1 MRGWFLL
8 GEALKFRDLSLY
20 QQMMRWIR
28 RLFLVL
34 CLILTGVVIWAGIH
48 ARKNGFTESWR
59 NAIEAEFEQR
69 GYYVEIGKITLGAF
83 RGLVAED
90 IQFFQDP
97 EKNFEIAIVDDVY
110 LDVDLSKILNKEI
123 SINTLDVADASLSL
137 PLDFSE
143 PGGKKLKIENLS
155 GRIVITESMI
165 EIVSAAATVA
175 NVDLHIAGTLV
186 RASRDKDAPGD
197 ERIEDNVEQ
206 LAATNFQISKV
217 IDEIERLEFLDGSP
231 QVGIEFRGDL
241 DDLSTIT
248 ARAEVESSRLSR
260 VGSDYHVDGLS
271 AVFRFDGIS
280 NQAEIENINIRDQ
293 KGEIDLT
300 GTWFLDDDR
309 VEFDLRSNAD
319 ISSLLGFFWKDRKL
333 GEVVFFKPPEIEM
346 KGELN
351 LDELGR
357 ATWKFPGTVMGQFK
371 SDRFVTRGVVFA
383 GLDFGFSAEGEKVY
397 VRNLRLDHKSG
408 FAFANFKYE
417 PGSGGQS
424 IQYHTE
430 IKLDPQV
437 FRPFFDDG
445 GRKFLD
451 SWEFTQNSAVYIAAV
466 GEGENWDLNTWI
478 NKGVLDLRN
487 FYLKGVEFR
496 EMEAEFEAKDGQI
509 WFEDIVLG
517 RYEGEIVAEMAHYMP
532 AEGLWEV
539 KDVVS
544 TLDLVMGTRAFS
556 PKLSKQI
563 EKYRFESPPTV
574 KLSGFLD
581 SRRIEEVGD
590 GPRNNDLTIS
600 FASGGQAY
608 YDFLGGALTLIDPSG
623 VLDISGSR
631 VHLTEFSAGLFGG
644 KVEVE
649 YDASNVRSEEK
660 PYHASVKVSRVP
672 LEALTRTY
680 GDLEVATGLID
691 AVLHLSGFGRDVS
704 RLNGHG
710 AASIEEGELF
720 NLPLL
725 GALAGVMQVSGSD
738 GGIAKEAQATFKI
751 SSGVLETG
759 DLVAL
764 AETMLIRSAGT
775 VSLIDQSVD
784 FEAVVN
790 TKGTISRTL
799 LTPVSELLTFSCE
812 GTVQEPVW
820 KAKHISNIGKLPA
833 QVITEMTQIP
843 FEGLKAIGEGIL
855 GQSSEGSGGGAE
867 REEVNMVSPELKPGE
882 ELRVFGQGIFGSKEQ
897 RSNGGANGQEKEKQ
911 RILPLLPGRKLQG
924 DQD

>member
-1 MRGWFLL
+1 
-8 GEALKFRDLSLY
+8 
-20 QQMMRWIR
+20 MMRWIR
-28 RLFLVL
+28 RLFLFL
-34 CLILTGVVIWAGIH
+34 CLILTGVVIWAGVY

-97 EKNFEIAIVDDVY
+97 EKKFEIASVDDVY
-110 LDVDLSKILNKEI
+110 LDVDLSKILNKEV

-137 PLDFSE
+137 PLDPGD
-143 PGGKKLKIENLS
+143 PGGKKLQIDNLS
-155 GRIVITESMI
+155 GRVVITESMI

-175 NVDLHIAGTLV
+175 NVDLNIAGTLV
-186 RASRDKDAPGD
+186 RAPQDEDAPD
-197 ERIEDNVEQ
+197 EERIEENAEQ
-206 LAATNFQISKV
+206 LAATNSHISKV
-217 IDEIERLEFLDGSP
+217 IDELERLEFFDGSP
-231 QVGIEFRGDL
+231 QVAIEFRGDL
-241 DDLSTIT
+241 DDLSTMT
-248 ARAEVESSRLSR
+248 ARARVESSRLSR
-260 VGSDYHVDGLS
+260 VGSDYHVEGLS
-271 AVFRFDGIS
+271 AVFLFDGIS
-280 NQAEIENINIRDQ
+280 NQAEIESVNIRDE

-300 GTWFLDDDR
+300 GTWFLDDGR

-351 LDELGR
+351 IDELGR
-357 ATWKFPGTVMGQFK
+357 ATWEFPGTVMGQFK
-371 SDRFVTRGVVFA
+371 SDRFVTRGTVFA

-408 FAFANFKYE
+408 VAFANFKYE

-451 SWEFTQNSAVYIAAV
+451 SWEFTETSAVYLAAV

-487 FYLKGVEFR
+487 FYLKGVEFK
-496 EMEAEFEAKDGQI
+496 EMEAEFEAKDGQL

-532 AEGLWEV
+532 TKSLWEV
-539 KDVVS
+539 KGVVS
-544 TLDLVMGTRAFS
+544 TVDLVIGTRAFNS
-556 PKLSKQI
+556 KLSKQM

-574 KLSGFLD
+574 KLAGFLD
-581 SRRIEEVGD
+581 SRRKEEVGD
-590 GPRNNDLTIS
+590 ESRNNNLTIS
-600 FASGGQAY
+600 FTSDGQAG
-608 YDFLGGALTLIDPSG
+608 YDFLGKALTLSTPSG
-623 VLDISGSR
+623 VLEISGSR

-649 YDASNVRSEEK
+649 YDALDVRSEEK
-660 PYHASVKVSRVP
+660 PYHATVKVSRVP
-672 LEALTRTY
+672 LEALTRVY
-680 GDLEVATGLID
+680 GDLEVATGQVD
-691 AVLHLSGFGRDVS
+691 AVFHLSGFGGDVS

-720 NLPLL
+720 ALPLL

-738 GGIAKEAQATFKI
+738 GGTAREAQATFKI
-751 SSGVLETG
+751 SNGVLET
-759 DLVAL
+759 DDFVAL
-764 AETMLIRSAGT
+764 ADTMFVRSAGT

-790 TKGTISRTL
+790 TKGTLSRTL

-812 GTVQEPVW
+812 GTIQEPVW

-833 QVITEMTQIP
+833 QVITEMTQVPI
-843 FEGLKAIGEGIL
+843 EGLKAIGEGL
-855 GQSSEGSGGGAE
+855 FGQSGEGERGE
-867 REEVNMVSPELKPGE
+867 REEINMVPLELNPGE
-882 ELRVFGQGIFGSKEQ
+882 GLKAIGQGIFGSQEQ
-897 RSNGGANGQEKEKQ
+897 RGHGGGNGQGGEKQ
-911 RILPLLPGRKLQG
+911 RILPLLPGRKLQV
-924 DQD
+924 DQE